1 VKLRI
6 TAVSILVLG
15 LVGLLAASVHVAGA
29 VKTIEFTYLAGSQTW
44 EEAYAALTEAFEQA
58 NPDVKVE
65 RIRMQ
70 GDHSARLVALM
81 AAGTVPDVIA
91 LDIQDLMSFAD
102 ERFLYDLNPFIQKTP
117 EYQASRIAR
126 PIMDAYTVDG
136 KLYAAPI
143 LTNPSFYGYNIE
155 LFDLAGLAHPYDLYK
170 KDAWTW
176 EAFREA
182 ARKLTRK
189 DPEGNVEVIGAALH
203 LPRTWMA
210 SNGGAEFDDPKRP
223 TKSVF
228 DDEVNI
234 ETLTFLHSMIW
245 QDDAM
250 RQVGSAL
257 QRAVGANETLGFAQG
272 KIGLSARWLASIP
285 AMAAGG
291 FQMGLV
297 PYPKGPSPRRQYAT
311 DLGMFGIAIA
321 KQTKDID
328 SAWRFVSFITGPVGS
343 AIDAKLLGRTPPRP
357 LALTWLPQTVVNPE
371 IYPELLTYGHLRII
385 SRDRMTMQQMI
396 NQGLTRLW
404 NNTVDPK
411 SAATEIARQL
421 NAFLQQNQQ

>member
-1 VKLRI
+1 MKLATRV
-6 TAVSILVLG
+6 VSIIVLG
-15 LVGLLAASVHVAGA
+15 LLGLLVACVHVAGS

-81 AAGTVPDVIA
+81 ASGTVPDVIA

-117 EYQASRIAR
+117 EYQVQRIAA
-126 PIMDAYTVDG
+126 PIMNAYTVDG

-143 LTNPSFYGYNIE
+143 LTNPAFYGYNIE
-155 LFDLAGLAHPYDLYK
+155 LFDLAGLAYPADLYK
-170 KDAWTW
+170 RDAWTW
-176 EAFREA
+176 SAFREA

-189 DPEGNVEVIGAALH
+189 GPDGQRTVIGAALH

-228 DDEVNI
+228 DDEANV
-234 ETLTFLHSMIW
+234 ETLSFLNSLIW

-250 RQVGSAL
+250 LPVSAL
-257 QRAVGANETLGFAQG
+257 TREIGANETLGFAQG
-272 KIGLSARWLASIP
+272 KIGMSARWLASIP
-285 AMAAGG
+285 AMAGGG

-297 PYPKGPSPRRQYAT
+297 PYPKGPGPKGQYAS

-371 IYPELLTYGHLRII
+371 IYPELLIYGNLRVI
-385 SRDRMTMQQMI
+385 SRDRTTLQRMI
-396 NQGLTRLW
+396 NQGLTPLW
-404 NNTVDPK
+404 NNTIDAK

-421 NAFLQQNQQ
+421 NAFLQQNPQ